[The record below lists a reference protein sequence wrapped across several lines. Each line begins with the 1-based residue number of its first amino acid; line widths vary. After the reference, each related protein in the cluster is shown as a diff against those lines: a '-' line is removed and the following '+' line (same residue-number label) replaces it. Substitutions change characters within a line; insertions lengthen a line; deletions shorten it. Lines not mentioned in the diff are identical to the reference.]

1 MPPPSVKD
9 VAAHAGV
16 SIGTVSNV
24 LNRPET
30 VRPDTRLKVEAAIA
44 LLGFV
49 RNDSARQLR
58 AGVSRML
65 AYLALDTSNPF
76 FTDVAH
82 GIEQVAREAGLGL
95 FLCNSDQNATREDE
109 YLEQFLEQRVRGVCI
124 TAVDYAS
131 SKLHVLQQ
139 AGIPV
144 VFVDRVDPRP
154 AGETPEW
161 CSVGVNDVA
170 GGELA
175 MTHLIEQGHQ
185 RLGFVGGPFTIP
197 QVTDRLAGARL
208 ALAAAGGDETAL
220 VVLETAALNVSQG
233 KRAGERLLGLSK
245 KRRPTAVLCA
255 NDLLALGLLQQMMQ
269 GGVRVPEDLAIVGYD
284 DIEFAAAAAVPLTSV
299 GQPRLELGRAAAE
312 LVLAE
317 SEHDPEHQHQHVQF
331 EPSLVARGSSSSLTS
346 R

>member
-9 VAAHAGV
+9 DAARAGV

-24 LNRPET
+24 LNRPDS

-82 GIEQVAREAGLGL
+82 GIEQVAREARLGL
-95 FLCNSDQNATREDE
+95 FLCNSDQSATREDE
-109 YLEQFLEQRVRGVCI
+109 YLEQFLEQRVRGICI
-124 TAVDYAS
+124 TAVDYANP
-131 SKLHVLQQ
+131 KLKRLPRT
-139 AGIPV
+139 GIPV
-144 VFVDRVDPRP
+144 VLVDRVDNAP
-154 AGETPEW
+154 AGGHEW
-161 CSVGVNDVA
+161 CSVGVDDVA

-175 MTHLIEQGHQ
+175 VTHLLEQGH
-185 RLGFVGGPFTIP
+185 RSLGFVGGPFTIP

-208 ALAAAGGDETAL
+208 ALAAAGGEETAL
-220 VVLETAALNVSQG
+220 VVLETGALNVSQG
-233 KRAGERLLGLSK
+233 KRAGERLLGLPK
-245 KRRPTAVLCA
+245 RRRPTAVLCA
-255 NDLLALGLLQQMMQ
+255 NDLLALGLLQQMTQ
-269 GGVRVPEDLAIVGYD
+269 GGGRVPEDLAIVGYD
-284 DIEFAAAAAVPLTSV
+284 DIEFAAAAAVPLPSV
-299 GQPRLELGRAAAE
+299 SQPRLELGRAAAE

-317 SEHDPEHQHQHVQF
+317 AEHDPDHEHQHVQF
-331 EPSLVARGSSSSLTS
+331 EPSLVARGSS
-346 R
+346 